1 VRFIQQQTK
10 PKIKVY
16 VGKFDNLSYRF
27 KILIFEQTQI
37 KKPIWSEIQIGPYS
51 FFTRN
56 CEPV

>member
-10 PKIKVY
+10 PKMKVY
-16 VGKFDNLSYRF
+16 GGKFDNLSYRL

-37 KKPIWSEIQIGPYS
+37 KKPIWSEIQIGCHI

-56 CEPV
+56 SELV